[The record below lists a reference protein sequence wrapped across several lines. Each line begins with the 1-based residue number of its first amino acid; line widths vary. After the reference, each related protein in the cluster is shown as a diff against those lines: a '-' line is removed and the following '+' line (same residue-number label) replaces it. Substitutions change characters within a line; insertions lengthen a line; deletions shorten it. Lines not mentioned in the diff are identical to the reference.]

1 MDKDTKTKML
11 LDMQEHPEQFAEQ
24 ELKDILNDVE
34 AQEGMEATALLKRA
48 MKNEAFSMSEQEVEA
63 EWQGFATKHFAPQ
76 KPQRNWL
83 KVAAA
88 FVGILIVTGIAYA
101 AVQIISNRTSDKDVP
116 SVDEKQTFV
125 VPSTSDDT
133 METDTVAKASVVFDN
148 VALDSIAKEI
158 SSYYHVA
165 VDVQNEQAK
174 QLRFYFVWKQE
185 DSLHVVVEKLNMF
198 ESVHLAI
205 EDKKLIVK

>member
-24 ELKDILNDVE
+24 ELKDMLNDVE

-48 MKNEAFSMSEQEVEA
+48 MKNEAFSMSEQEVES
-63 EWQGFATKHFAPQ
+63 EWQGFATKHFAQQ

-83 KVAAA
+83 KMAAT

-198 ESVHLAI
+198 ESIHLVI